1 MNTKQYLFVAAVA
14 IATFVATTEAQVSIL
29 GPGLLN
35 NLCVAQ
41 NKKHIRH
48 LAVALVTILDNFCTT
63 FASCLLQYGGG
74 ALAATVLLGG
84 LATGALAGALLARG
98 GRGRGYGGYRY
109 GRR

>member
-41 NKKHIRH
+41 NKKYIRH
-48 LAVALVTILDNFCTT
+48 LALVAIFDNFCTT
-63 FASCLLQYGGG
+63 FASCMLQYGGG

-84 LATGALAGALLARG
+84 LAAGALAGALLARG